1 MVARSPA
8 GTSVHRDE
16 AELAIT
22 VSLNGVGEAFDPDEP
37 NSSALVEAHGFTLL
51 IDCGHSAVRA
61 LWQRHMHPDQIDA
74 IYLTHHHADHVLG
87 LVPLL
92 DRFGFDGRRRRL
104 VIHTTQWG
112 INHLRRLFEIG
123 FVRLD
128 EKSPFPLEFR
138 VAASGQAIGP
148 FAVDLA
154 PTIHAVAT
162 RAIMLSVDG
171 RHFAWSGD
179 GRPTDE
185 ALTLYR
191 RAHVLMHECY
201 AVTPDRNTPYHAD
214 LPMVSSIEG
223 PERIGLY
230 HIGVAMRDGVR
241 HKVLGDKRL
250 FFAET
255 GMVLNV

>member
-1 MVARSPA
+1 M
-8 GTSVHRDE
+8 
-16 AELAIT
+16 AIT
-22 VSLNGVGEAFDPDEP
+22 VTLNGVDEAFDPDEP

-61 LWQRHMHPDQIDA
+61 LWQRRMHPDQIDA

-92 DRFGFDGRRRRL
+92 DRFGSDGRRRGL
-104 VIHTTQWG
+104 AIHTTQWG

-123 FVRLD
+123 FVRLV
-128 EKSPFPLEFR
+128 EKGPFPLEFR
-138 VAASGQAIGP
+138 VATAGQAIGP

-154 PTIHAVAT
+154 PAIHAVPG

-185 ALTLYR
+185 ALALYR
-191 RAHVLMHECY
+191 PAHVLMQECY
-201 AVTPDRNTPYHAD
+201 AATPERNTPYHAD
-214 LPMVSSIEG
+214 LATVSAIEG

-230 HIGVAMRDGVR
+230 HVGMAMRDAVR
-241 HKVLGDKRL
+241 QKVSGDKRL